1 MSGAIKGMAGC
12 YNLHSSQQMRAVEL
26 SLPFIQQAIDIL
38 DLSNVST
45 TQPLIIADFGSSH
58 GLNSMYAMKSI
69 IECIQKLKNEQQ
81 RSFLIVHNDLS
92 TNDWTTLFDL
102 LNKDG
107 NYYGLAN
114 GRSFYEQCLPS
125 NSLFVGYSSTSIH
138 WLSCKPCNISN
149 NCVSQL
155 NINNQ
160 FDKFKHQAYLDY
172 SRFLEHR
179 SNELILGGV
188 LILCIHCL
196 NDKRLNGLEIAHQ
209 LLYKCAK
216 SLLLTEQ
223 ELLDYTIPVY
233 YRTYSECIDQD
244 LFNKFSFKLL
254 RSEMCE
260 VRINILTRLQQGEIS
275 LDEFAKD
282 RTQFVRSWGEPSLRQ
297 ALEMNDHRS
306 EKDIEA
312 LLNQFWTMYEREVK
326 EHSNQFDTS
335 SSRTYLILKKI

>member
-1 MSGAIKGMAGC
+1 MSSAIKGMAGC
-12 YNLHSSQQMRAVEL
+12 YNLNSRQQMRAVEL

-38 DLSNVST
+38 DLSNIST

-58 GLNSMYAMKSI
+58 GFNSMYAMKLI
-69 IECIQKLKNEQQ
+69 IESIQKLKNEQ

-92 TNDWTTLFDL
+92 TNDWTILFDL

-125 NSLFVGYSSTSIH
+125 NSLFIGYSSTSLH
-138 WLSCKPCNISN
+138 WLSCKPYNVSN
-149 NCVSQL
+149 HCVYQW

-160 FDKFKHQAYLDY
+160 FDEFKHQAYVDY

-188 LILCIHCL
+188 LILCIHCR
-196 NDKRLNGLEIAHQ
+196 NDKGLNGNEIVHQ

-216 SLLLTEQ
+216 SLPLTEQ

-244 LFNKFSFKLL
+244 LFKKFSLKLITSDL
-254 RSEMCE
+254 CE
-260 VRINILTRLQQGEIS
+260 IRTDILTRLQQGKIS

-282 RTQFVRSWGEPSLRQ
+282 RTQFVRSWSEPSLRQ
-297 ALEMNDHRS
+297 ALEMNNYRT
-306 EKDIEA
+306 EKDIQT
-312 LLNQFWTMYEREVK
+312 LLDQFWNMYEREVK
-326 EHSNQFDTS
+326 ELSNQFDTS
-335 SSRTYLILKKI
+335 SPRAYLILQKN

>member
-1 MSGAIKGMAGC
+1 MSGSIKGMVGC
-12 YNLHSSQQMRAVEL
+12 YNMNSSQQMCAVEL

-38 DLSNVST
+38 DLSNISM

-58 GLNSMYAMKSI
+58 GLNSMYAIKSI
-69 IECIQKLKNEQQ
+69 IEHIQKSKNEQ

-92 TNDWTTLFDL
+92 TNDWTILFDL
-102 LNKDG
+102 LNKD
-107 NYYGLAN
+107 NSYYGLAS

-125 NSLFVGYSSTSIH
+125 NSLIIGYSSTSIH

-149 NCVSQL
+149 ICISPL
-155 NINNQ
+155 NMNN
-160 FDKFKHQAYLDY
+160 DKFKHQAYLDY
-172 SRFLEHR
+172 SQFLEHR

-196 NDKRLNGLEIAHQ
+196 NDKELNGLEIAHQ
-209 LLYKCAK
+209 LLYKCAQ

-244 LFNKFSFKLL
+244 LFNKFSLKLIKSDIL
-254 RSEMCE
+254 E
-260 VRINILTRLQQGEIS
+260 VRINILNQLQQEKIS

-297 ALEMNDHRS
+297 ALEMNNKRS
-306 EKDIEA
+306 EKDIQI
-312 LLNQFWTMYEREVK
+312 LLDQFWKMYEREVK
-326 EHSNQFDTS
+326 QLSNQFDTS
-335 SSRTYLILKKI
+335 SCRTYLILQKI

>member
-1 MSGAIKGMAGC
+1 MSSAIKGMAGC
-12 YNLHSSQQMRAVEL
+12 YNLNSRQQMRAVEL
-26 SLPFIQQAIDIL
+26 SLPFIQQAIDVL
-38 DLSNVST
+38 DLSNVSA

-58 GLNSMYAMKSI
+58 GLNSMYAMKAI
-69 IECIQKLKNEQQ
+69 IEYIEKSKKEK

-92 TNDWTTLFDL
+92 TNDWTILFDL

-107 NYYGLAN
+107 SYYGLAN

-125 NSLFVGYSSTSIH
+125 NSLSIGYSSTSIH

-149 NCVSQL
+149 HCVARWST
-155 NINNQ
+155 NNE
-160 FDKFKHQAYLDY
+160 FDKFKHQAHLDY

-209 LLYKCAK
+209 LLYKCAE
-216 SLLLTEQ
+216 SLPLTEQ

-233 YRTYSECIDQD
+233 YRTYSECIDRD

-254 RSEMCE
+254 RSELCA
-260 VRINILTRLQQGEIS
+260 VRINILT
-275 LDEFAKD
+275 
-282 RTQFVRSWGEPSLRQ
+282 
-297 ALEMNDHRS
+297 
-306 EKDIEA
+306 
-312 LLNQFWTMYEREVK
+312 
-326 EHSNQFDTS
+326 
-335 SSRTYLILKKI
+335 